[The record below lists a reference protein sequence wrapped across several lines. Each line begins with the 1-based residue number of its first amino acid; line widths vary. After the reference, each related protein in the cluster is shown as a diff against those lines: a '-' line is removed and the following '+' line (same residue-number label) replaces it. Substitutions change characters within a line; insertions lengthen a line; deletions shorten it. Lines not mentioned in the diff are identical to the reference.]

1 MRKSQKQEMV
11 AELEETLRE
20 QRHMILSGYRGL
32 TVKEMNQLRRAI
44 KDAGGRL
51 RVVKKRLFQRAL
63 GEGEQSGLTQYMEGP
78 VAVTFVSEDPMAVL
92 REMRRFAS
100 GHEQL
105 AFKGGWVEEQLLDG
119 DQLAE
124 LASLPPR
131 EQLLAWL
138 LAALSGPLAQLVGT
152 LQAVPRDLALT
163 LDALAKQREREA
175 GAAAGA

>member
-1 MRKSQKQEMV
+1 
-11 AELEETLRE
+11 
-20 QRHMILSGYRGL
+20 
-32 TVKEMNQLRRAI
+32 
-44 KDAGGRL
+44 
-51 RVVKKRLFQRAL
+51 
-63 GEGEQSGLTQYMEGP
+63 MEGP
-78 VAVTFVSEDPMAVL
+78 VAVTLVSGDPMAVL

-100 GHEQL
+100 AHEQL

-119 DQLAE
+119 DQLVE

-163 LDALAKQREREA
+163 LAALAKQREGEA